1 MVIAGYLRE
10 CGYKVVEGE
19 EAADDIVA
27 VLEAGTKIDVI
38 LTEVQLTG
46 LMILDF
52 SVRSAKSS

>member
-19 EAADDIVA
+19 AADDIVA
-27 VLEAGTKIDVI
+27 VSEAGTKIDVI